1 MGDLVSKADVVT
13 LMQDEKLMTEVINQ
27 IVDDPE
33 VMADLA
39 EDMADELAD
48 LLEDD
53 PDFKKQL
60 LKAAMGTAD
69 FKKRT
74 RISFSRIIKSLID
87 EKGDEETKTLIHPH
101 LPSP

>member
-1 MGDLVSKADVVT
+1 MGDLISATDVVK
-13 LMQDEKLMTEVINQ
+13 LMQDEELINEVINQ
-27 IVDDPE
+27 VVEDPE

-39 EDMADELAD
+39 EDMADELSD

-69 FKKRT
+69 FKKR
-74 RISFSRIIKSLID
+74 IIKSLID
-87 EKGDEETKTLIHPH
+87 DMG
-101 LPSP
+101 